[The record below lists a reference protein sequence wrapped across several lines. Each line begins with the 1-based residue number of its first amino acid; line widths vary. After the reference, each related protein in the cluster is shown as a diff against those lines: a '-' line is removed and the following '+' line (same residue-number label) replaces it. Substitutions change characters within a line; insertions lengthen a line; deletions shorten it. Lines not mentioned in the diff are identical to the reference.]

1 MPDDPPSGVPSD
13 PSDMDIPVSEDG
25 GFVDT
30 TATAQD
36 ITAHKQALEE
46 LRQARDELEERVEE
60 RTTELRERAD
70 QLRRLAS
77 ELTRSE
83 QRERSRM
90 ASLLHDHV
98 QQLLVSAKM
107 RCEGLRRKIGEP
119 QKEDVTAIASLL
131 NECLESLRSLTFDL
145 FPPILN
151 EGLAPALEWLGGVWM
166 KEKYDLTVAV
176 DLDRRI
182 DAPNEEVRRMVF
194 LAVRELLFNVVKH
207 SGVREARVELAG
219 ESGSFLRVTVRDGG
233 RGFDPKALVG
243 VPPSG
248 TGLGLLTMRERIEM
262 LGGTL
267 DLRGAD
273 GGGVEAVVT
282 APSGPNA
289 AGKESKRVS
298 ASP

>member
-1 MPDDPPSGVPSD
+1 
-13 PSDMDIPVSEDG
+13 MDIPVSEDG
-25 GFVDT
+25 GFMGT
-30 TATAQD
+30 AATAQD
-36 ITAHKQALEE
+36 ITARKQALEE

-219 ESGSFLRVTVRDGG
+219 ESGSSLRVTVRDGG
-233 RGFDPKALVG
+233 RGFDPKALAG
-243 VPPSG
+243 VPASG

-282 APSGPNA
+282 APSGPNV

-298 ASP
+298 VSP